1 MIQDIG
7 LGRYHVE
14 YEIHEPSD
22 NDFVWAFKVREVFLK
37 KDENGTV
44 FPRVK
49 DLKGKGRLQY
59 LFRIEGISHFLWW
72 FDQEEP
78 ELPGFMFTSTQA
90 LRDPS
95 LPDEAFAGMTAYH
108 LFVWYRDNCYCG
120 RCGKKAEI
128 YDRERAMRCLNCG
141 NIIYPKICPAVIVG
155 IRNGNKLLMTRY
167 ANRPFRGRALVAG
180 FCEIGEAGEDT
191 VRREVMEEVGLKVT
205 NIRYFGSQPWGS
217 ETDLLLG
224 YFCDVE
230 GDDTIVRDA
239 GELAI
244 AEWIEREDIEPQ
256 KNTLALTATMIE
268 TFRKG
273 FD

>member
-1 MIQDIG
+1 
-7 LGRYHVE
+7 
-14 YEIHEPSD
+14 
-22 NDFVWAFKVREVFLK
+22 
-37 KDENGTV
+37 
-44 FPRVK
+44 
-49 DLKGKGRLQY
+49 
-59 LFRIEGISHFLWW
+59 
-72 FDQEEP
+72 
-78 ELPGFMFTSTQA
+78 
-90 LRDPS
+90 
-95 LPDEAFAGMTAYH
+95 
-108 LFVWYRDNCYCG
+108 
-120 RCGKKAEI
+120 
-128 YDRERAMRCLNCG
+128 
-141 NIIYPKICPAVIVG
+141 
-155 IRNGNKLLMTRY
+155 
-167 ANRPFRGRALVAG
+167 
-180 FCEIGEAGEDT
+180 
-191 VRREVMEEVGLKVT
+191 MEEVGLKVT